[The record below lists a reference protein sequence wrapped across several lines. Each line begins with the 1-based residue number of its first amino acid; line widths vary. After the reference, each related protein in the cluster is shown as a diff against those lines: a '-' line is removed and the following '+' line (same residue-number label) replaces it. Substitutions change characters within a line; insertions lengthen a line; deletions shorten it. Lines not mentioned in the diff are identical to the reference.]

1 MSQNSFR
8 SYGNWRDLTRCG
20 WATSMSARGHQA
32 TKERC
37 RDRVRST
44 SISGNKFARLLRR
57 VSAISGREQTQ
68 QTALLFDHL
77 VGALL
82 EKQRH
87 VQSERLGSLEI
98 DHQLK
103 LDWGLDGKH
112 ARLLALEDA
121 IDI

>member
-1 MSQNSFR
+1 MALHLAQVREVPRGDLSRCSNVRGQN
-8 SYGNWRDLTRCG
+8 C
-20 WATSMSARGHQA
+20 
-32 TKERC
+32 K
-37 RDRVRST
+37 
-44 SISGNKFARLLRR
+44 LL
-57 VSAISGREQTQ
+57 
-68 QTALLFDHL
+68 DHL